1 MNNELSEYM
10 RETVKHILELKMK
23 VEFLEEEIMRHAL
36 HIHNLQEHTGTQ
48 PHKHYKEKDE

>member
-10 RETVKHILELKMK
+10 RETVKQILELRKK
-23 VEFLEEEIMRHAL
+23 VEFLEQETMRHAL